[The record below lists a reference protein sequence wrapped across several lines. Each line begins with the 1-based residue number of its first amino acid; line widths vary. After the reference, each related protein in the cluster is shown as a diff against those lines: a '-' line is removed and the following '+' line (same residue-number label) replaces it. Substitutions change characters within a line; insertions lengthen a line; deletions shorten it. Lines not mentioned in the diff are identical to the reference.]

1 MFPAAVVEIGRD
13 SNPLLVVAGVFFV
26 TFLIAGGL
34 AYLLLARKK
43 PAPQVES
50 KKGPAIGPTWNFNFS
65 GQVPAS
71 KEALEQVSSIAKV
84 AMSRPNVTP
93 ETQAVFKQLDVA
105 ADVLAAAYRALFII
119 IGLVGLA
126 VGLYWL
132 PRASWDNGE
141 LLPVALVLFFS
152 LGALLKGVTT
162 RRPSRATTAIDP
174 SLYDKINVQV
184 TTQPLTVSLGEF
196 EMQKATEML
205 RNGRSADETARAV
218 YSDYDGLGDFEK
230 QAVASAIEQAVKR
243 T

>member
-1 MFPAAVVEIGRD
+1 
-13 SNPLLVVAGVFFV
+13 
-26 TFLIAGGL
+26 
-34 AYLLLARKK
+34 LLLARKK

-65 GQVPAS
+65 GELPVSKATVDAVKKLTTVAISKPA
-71 KEALEQVSSIAKV
+71 VS
-84 AMSRPNVTP
+84 P
-93 ETQAVFKQLDVA
+93 ETKIVLKQLDVA
-105 ADVLAAAYRALFII
+105 SDVLAAMNRALFIL
-119 IGLVGLA
+119 IGVVGLT

-152 LGALLKGVTT
+152 LGALLKGLPLGGS
-162 RRPSRATTAIDP
+162 RRATAIDP
-174 SLYDKINVQV
+174 SLYDKIDVRV
-184 TTQPLTVSLGEF
+184 TTEPLTVSLGEF
-196 EMQKATEML
+196 EMQKAAEML

-218 YSDYDGLGDFEK
+218 YSGYDGLGDFEK